1 MGNQV
6 NDKATH
12 YYEGFTPPIMV
23 AAELGNGLSVIGSG
37 KAEECP
43 TFCPDEL
50 GDGEFDHF
58 CVSVHQA
65 CSSVK
70 CYHKLK

>member
-1 MGNQV
+1 
-6 NDKATH
+6 
-12 YYEGFTPPIMV
+12 MV

-43 TFCPDEL
+43 TLCPDEL

-70 CYHKLK
+70 CYHRLK